1 MIYNEWF
8 RDENL
13 EAPLMLG
20 YKKTDDAAENTDP
33 SAIKNQAANE
43 PKQTTSTN
51 EAELYSRKPAK
62 AGKFHDYFTSCLPSP
77 LKSDPV
83 EINLTGNAMVTG
95 YTDANYTDKTSI
107 YTNSFYDGSANPGNT
122 RDRLY
127 AIAQDGSTGAAYIN
141 IGTDIS

>member
-20 YKKTDDAAENTDP
+20 YKKTDVSTSNTNPAEND
-33 SAIKNQAANE
+33 KQAVNE
-43 PKQTTSTN
+43 PTYTTSTN

-77 LKSDPV
+77 LKSNPV
-83 EINLTGNAMVTG
+83 EISLTGNAPLKLGDINGAPIPSLETGTGPEMVVGVNQNQNIVTG
-95 YTDANYTDKTSI
+95 KQIRRAHV
-107 YTNSFYDGSANPGNT
+107 
-122 RDRLY
+122 
-127 AIAQDGSTGAAYIN
+127 
-141 IGTDIS
+141 